1 MLRYAFLGCSLGHTV
16 GVHDVT
22 VAGLQNLTG
31 GDEGS
36 PSSGVCS
43 VVVWT
48 YDRLWSSQVHRRRGP
63 ETPPSTIDG
72 PANAMDGALLSDVRL
87 PKHPA
92 A

>member
-1 MLRYAFLGCSLGHTV
+1 VLLYAFLGCSLGHTV
-16 GVHDVT
+16 GVRNVT

-48 YDRLWSSQVHRRRGP
+48 YDRLWSSHVHL
-63 ETPPSTIDG
+63 DG
-72 PANAMDGALLSDVRL
+72 PRR
-87 PKHPA
+87 HPVQERWLG
-92 A
+92 